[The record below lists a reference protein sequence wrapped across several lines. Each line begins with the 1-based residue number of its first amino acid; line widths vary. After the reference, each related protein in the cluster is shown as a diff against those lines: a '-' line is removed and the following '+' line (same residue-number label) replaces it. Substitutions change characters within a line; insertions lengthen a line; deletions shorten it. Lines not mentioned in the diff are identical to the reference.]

1 MNIKRS
7 QSASNGMKKIL
18 LVTSNPAKVQEF
30 QEIMHIPV
38 QIADIEL
45 DEIQELDVKKIALH
59 KLDEAYRKVKEPVL
73 VDDVSFEVDAW
84 DGFPG
89 PLIKW
94 ILKTGGAQLLIKM
107 LRHEENRLA
116 HVGLVI
122 GFHDGKEKHLFL
134 GKAKGTISG
143 SVRGKDG
150 FGWDK
155 VFIPD
160 GHSLTY
166 AEMEPEEKNA
176 ISHRGIA
183 LAKFKD
189 FLKKNYE
196 I

>member
-1 MNIKRS
+1 
-7 QSASNGMKKIL
+7 MKKIL

-30 QEIMHIPV
+30 KEIMHIDV
-38 QIADIEL
+38 EIADIDL
-45 DEIQELDVKKIALH
+45 AEIQEMDVEKIALH
-59 KLDEAYRKVKEPVL
+59 KLNEAYNKVKKPVL

-94 ILKTGGAQLLIKM
+94 ILKTGGPELLLRM
-107 LRHEENRLA
+107 LRHEKNRKA
-116 HVGLVI
+116 RVGLVI
-122 GFHDGKEKHLFL
+122 GFHDGKKPYLFL
-134 GKAKGTISG
+134 GKAKGTIAK
-143 SVRGKDG
+143 SVKGKDG

-160 GHSLTY
+160 GHSITY
-166 AEMEPEEKNA
+166 AEMEPEIKNA

-183 LAKFKD
+183 LTKFKD
-189 FLKKNYE
+189 FLKVNYD